1 MSLHGA
7 LTGTEAVLGDSKGEK
22 NAGLSEIPPTA
33 DSAPKDGCPVQ
44 LTPISPFKLSQ
55 EMTGF

>member
-7 LTGTEAVLGDSKGEK
+7 LTGTEAVLGDSKAEK

-33 DSAPKDGCPVQ
+33 DSAPKDGCPV
-44 LTPISPFKLSQ
+44 
-55 EMTGF
+55 